1 MAAGLQGEAPEGEA
15 VNAKPYAIEELR
27 GVQQPDMAR
36 VRATAKAL
44 QSAQERLAHPAA
56 DLGMDAALQAL
67 QRQREACA
75 RVASGYPANTD
86 LGDRLGRVVRATPL
100 VGLRP

>member
-1 MAAGLQGEAPEGEA
+1 MHVQ
-15 VNAKPYAIEELR
+15 PYAPEELR

-44 QSAQERLAHPAA
+44 QLAEERLSHPAA
-56 DLGMDAALQAL
+56 ALGMDSALQAL

-75 RVASGYPANTD
+75 RMAREYPVSTT
-86 LGDRLGRVVRATPL
+86 LGDQLARYVRATPL
-100 VGLRP
+100 VEVKP